1 MDSLS
6 PLPGDARRDAGTR
19 LTRRGLLTLGATG
32 LAALPLFGRPGT
44 PGLPGGL
51 LTRGDDDELLDVR
64 DYGAKGDGVRD
75 DTRAVQRLIDAS
87 AKSKRIGLLRRGT
100 YRITSSLM
108 VPSGAQLYLDERAL
122 LLKDWA
128 APVGLQDALLR
139 NADLSR
145 PANGVRISGPGTI
158 GARDHAQ
165 TGVVIGLYGHD
176 VVLRD
181 FTIDTYSGGQAIMYA
196 GHRGRIS
203 GLTITNSAE
212 ETGTGGIRVFGG
224 EDFLG
229 TDCHVESGDDC
240 LQFAPIGNPE
250 AEPALYNQ
258 SIARGKF
265 VGCTGVSTVSRFM
278 VAVLEF
284 TGGGPGSTPMTAS
297 ITDSSFERCVG
308 AGSNRGIVVK
318 NTHSEGSIERLSFT
332 DCTVDM
338 ARAKDAGTQE
348 IRIQSDATSTLDGG
362 IRDVTFTRTNV
373 VNPVNST
380 VRVGGPNVSGLTF
393 AGCTFA
399 APSGQAPLMAVFDGT
414 DKVTLRNCEF
424 AGAPGKRQ
432 VVAGPVNAVTAFTV
446 EDSRFTGIGN
456 NLFGVDVKRA
466 DGVRVTGSSFAADR
480 GAANARG
487 VRVSPEATGVV
498 VERNDFTGIQH
509 TAPVVDLGLDTVIE
523 ANEGA

>member
-1 MDSLS
+1 MDRLFS
-6 PLPGDARRDAGTR
+6 PSGQAGRDDAR
-19 LTRRGLLTLGATG
+19 LTRRGLLALGATG
-32 LAALPLFGRPGT
+32 LAALPLVGRSGT
-44 PGLPGGL
+44 PGPTGGL
-51 LTRGDDDELLDVR
+51 LLRGDDDELLDLR
-64 DYGAKGDGVRD
+64 DFGAKGDGVKD

-87 AKSKRIGLLRRGT
+87 AKSKRAGLVPKGT
-100 YRITSSLM
+100 YRITGSLL
-108 VPSGAQLYLDERAL
+108 VPPGTQLHLDRRAR

-139 NADLSR
+139 NADLSQ
-145 PANGVRISGPGTI
+145 PASGVRISGPGTI
-158 GARDHAQ
+158 GARDHTR

-181 FTIDTYSGGQAIMYA
+181 FTIDTYAGGQAIMYA
-196 GHRGRIS
+196 GHRGRIH

-258 SIARGKF
+258 DIARGRF

-278 VAVLEF
+278 VSVLEF

-297 ITDSSFERCVG
+297 ITDSSFERCEG
-308 AGSNRGIVVK
+308 GGSNRGIVVK
-318 NTHSEGSIERLSFT
+318 NTHSAGSIERLSFT

-338 ARAKDAGTQE
+338 TRAADAGTQE
-348 IRIQSDATSTLDGG
+348 IRIQSDATSTTDGG
-362 IRDVTFTRTNV
+362 IRDVTFTRTDI

-380 VRVGGPNVSGLTF
+380 VRVGGPNISGLTF
-393 AGCTFA
+393 EECTFA

-414 DKVTLRNCEF
+414 DKVTLRDCEF

-432 VVAGPVNAVTAFTV
+432 LVAGPVNPVTALSV
-446 EDSRFTGIGN
+446 EDCRFTGIGN

-466 DGVRVTGSSFAADR
+466 VGVRVTGSSFTAHP
-480 GAANARG
+480 GATTARG
-487 VRVSPEATGVV
+487 VRVAPEATGVV
-498 VERNDFTGIQH
+498 VERNDFTGIEH
-509 TAPVVDLGLDTVIE
+509 TAPVIDRGADTVIE